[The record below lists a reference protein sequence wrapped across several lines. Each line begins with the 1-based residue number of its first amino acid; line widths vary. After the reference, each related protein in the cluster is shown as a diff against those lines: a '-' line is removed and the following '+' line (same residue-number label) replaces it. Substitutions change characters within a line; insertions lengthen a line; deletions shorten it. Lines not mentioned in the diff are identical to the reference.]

1 MNMAKFYE
9 HHGEVRA
16 LAARIEGQL
25 DPARITANPA
35 GIAGDVVQLFGK
47 FSVHLTIEDQALY
60 PRLAQDGN
68 AEVRRLATA
77 FQSEMGGLKT
87 RFDSYR
93 KDWPGPMA
101 IAKDPA
107 RFVQETREIL
117 TLLKTRIE
125 REDSQLYPLAE
136 RAVA

>member
-25 DPARITANPA
+25 DPARIAANPA
-35 GIAGDVVQLFGK
+35 GVSADVLQLFGK

-60 PRLAQDGN
+60 PRLAQDSN
-68 AEVRRLATA
+68 AEVRRMATA
-77 FQSEMGGLKT
+77 FQNEMGGLKT
-87 RFDSYR
+87 RFDAYR
-93 KDWPGPMA
+93 KAWPGPMA

-107 RFVQETREIL
+107 RFVSETREVL

-125 REDSQLYPLAE
+125 REDRQLYPLAE
-136 RAVA
+136 RAAA